1 MVVLVVL
8 VAVLVVAGMAA
19 TAAVSRDT
27 ARRRREWRA
36 HAAEVR
42 QRNLLRAQ
50 EREARFGIP
59 APRESREDS
68 GYWLVDH

>member
-1 MVVLVVL
+1 MVVLVLL
-8 VAVLVVAGMAA
+8 VAGLVVAGMVA

-36 HAAEVR
+36 HASQVR
-42 QRNLLRAQ
+42 LRNEMRAM
-50 EREARFGIP
+50 ERDARFGIP

>member
-1 MVVLVVL
+1 MVVLAVL
-8 VAVLVVAGMAA
+8 MAVLVVAGLVA

-27 ARRRREWRA
+27 ATRRREWKA
-36 HAAEVR
+36 NAAEVR
-42 QRNLLRAQ
+42 LRNEQRAY
-50 EREARFGIP
+50 ERDLRFGVP

>member
-1 MVVLVVL
+1 MVVLAVL
-8 VAVLVVAGMAA
+8 MAVLVVAGMVA

-27 ARRRREWRA
+27 ATRRREWKA
-36 HAAEVR
+36 NAAAVR
-42 QRNLLRAQ
+42 HRNERRAQ
-50 EREARFGIP
+50 ERDLRFGVP

>member
-8 VAVLVVAGMAA
+8 MAGLVVAGMVA

-42 QRNLLRAQ
+42 QRNDLRARQ
-50 EREARFGIP
+50 RDRRFDVPG
-59 APRESREDS
+59 PRASREDS